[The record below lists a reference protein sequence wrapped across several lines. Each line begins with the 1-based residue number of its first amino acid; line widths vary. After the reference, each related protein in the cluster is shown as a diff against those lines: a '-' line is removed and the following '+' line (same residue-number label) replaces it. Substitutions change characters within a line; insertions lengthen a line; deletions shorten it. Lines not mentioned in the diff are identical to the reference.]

1 MLSLTLLPAAHG
13 DALVVG
19 FGPDGAARPGGGDDG
34 GGDGGDHPA
43 PEPRRRLLVDGGP
56 AHTYL
61 GGVGRYLR
69 ELPAE
74 DRRFELFV
82 VSHIDAD
89 HIDGAIIALQ
99 DAPGLGVRFKDVW
112 FNGWPQLE
120 PLRGPEQ
127 GSFLD
132 ALLDPGQP
140 GAVPRNRTYDGS
152 PVRRGADQHVD
163 LAGGC
168 RLTVLSPDQA
178 QLMKLRANW
187 ERTATR
193 GGFGQAGAAEVRAR
207 LAERRMYQPPPTQPD
222 EAADAADAT
231 ERGGSRVGGDRAV
244 ANGSSIA
251 LLVEHG
257 GRSLLL
263 AADAHASVLA
273 DGVRALRDRRQ
284 VERLAVDVVKLS
296 HHGSIGNITPELL
309 SLVDCRRFVVSTN
322 GDRFHHPDP
331 ETIEL
336 IGATVPG
343 AEVYFNYRSDT
354 TERWADPAEQARVGI
369 RAHFGDAGRLDIP
382 I

>member
-1 MLSLTLLPAAHG
+1 VEDADVLTLTLLPAAHG
-13 DALVVG
+13 DALVVT
-19 FGPDGAARPGGGDDG
+19 FGPGDG
-34 GGDGGDHPA
+34 GGSPVEGH
-43 PEPRRRLLVDGGP
+43 RRLLVDGGP
-56 AHTYL
+56 AHTYAGAL
-61 GGVGRYLR
+61 GRYLR

-74 DRRFELFV
+74 GRRFELFV

-99 DAPGLGVRFKDVW
+99 DAPALDVRFKDVW

-127 GSFLD
+127 GGFLD
-132 ALLDPGQP
+132 ALLDAEQP

-152 PVRRGADQHVD
+152 PVRRGVDQHVD
-163 LAGGC
+163 VAGGC

-187 ERTATR
+187 ERAAAR
-193 GGFGQAGAAEVRAR
+193 GGFGQASAADVRAR
-207 LAERRMYQPPPTQPD
+207 LAERRMYQPPPSEPD
-222 EAADAADAT
+222 ETADAT
-231 ERGGSRVGGDRAV
+231 DRGGSRVGGDRAV

-257 GRSLLL
+257 GRTLLL
-263 AADAHASVLA
+263 GADAHASVLA
-273 DGVRALRDRRQ
+273 DGLRALRDRRQ
-284 VERLAVDVVKLS
+284 IERVPLDVVKLS

-309 SLVDCRRFVVSTN
+309 SLIDCRRFVVSTN

-343 AEVYFNYRSDT
+343 AEVYFNYLSET
-354 TERWADPAEQARVGI
+354 TERWADPAEQARSGI
-369 RAHFGDAGRLDIP
+369 RAHFGEAGCLEIEV
-382 I
+382 